1 MSDPLARRFFEER
14 LPGLLRRQGRAVL
27 PERVELGFIVDG
39 PRGGAWQVASGRGG
53 AVEVGRLVPGAKDL
67 VVRCLD
73 IDFEDILGGRLPPA
87 VAFEDGR
94 VRVEGDIGLLLRLRA
109 LLPLAAA

>member
-1 MSDPLARRFFEER
+1 MSDLLARRFFEER
-14 LPGLLRRQGRAVL
+14 LPALLRRQAGPAL
-27 PERVELGFIVDG
+27 PDRVELGFIVDG
-39 PRGGAWQVASGRGG
+39 PRGGAWQLATGRGG

-73 IDFEDILGGRLPPA
+73 VDFEAILAGRLPPA
-87 VAFEDGR
+87 AAFEDGR
-94 VRVEGDIGLLLRLRA
+94 VRIEGDIGLLLRLRG